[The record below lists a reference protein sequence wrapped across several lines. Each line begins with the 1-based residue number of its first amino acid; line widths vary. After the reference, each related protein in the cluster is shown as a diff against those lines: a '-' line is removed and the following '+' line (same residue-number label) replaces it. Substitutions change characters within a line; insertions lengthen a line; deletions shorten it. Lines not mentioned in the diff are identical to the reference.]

1 MRLLGLDVGSK
12 TVGVAISDE
21 LGITAQKLETIQ
33 IDESRYNFG
42 MRPLKKLVRQYE
54 VDGFVLGLPKNMDG
68 TSGSSVARSKAYG
81 KRLEEKFGLPVHY
94 SDELGITAQ
103 KLETIQIDESRYNF
117 GMRPLKKLVRQ
128 YEVDGFVLGL
138 PKNMDG
144 TSGSS
149 VARSKAYGKRL
160 EEKFGLPVH
169 YSDERLTTI
178 ESRRVL
184 VEDAGIHDRKKRKQV
199 IDQMAAVLILQNYLD
214 LHRKD

>member
-1 MRLLGLDVGSK
+1 MRLLGLDIGSK

-21 LGITAQKLETIQ
+21 LGITAQKLETIK
-33 IDESRYNFG
+33 IDETKYNFG

-68 TSGSSVARSKAYG
+68 TSGA
-81 KRLEEKFGLPVHY
+81 
-94 SDELGITAQ
+94 
-103 KLETIQIDESRYNF
+103 
-117 GMRPLKKLVRQ
+117 
-128 YEVDGFVLGL
+128 
-138 PKNMDG
+138 
-144 TSGSS
+144 S

>member
-1 MRLLGLDVGSK
+1 MRLLGLDIGSK
-12 TVGVAISDE
+12 TVGVAVSDE
-21 LGITAQKLETIQ
+21 LGITAQKLETIK
-33 IDESRYNFG
+33 IDETRYNFG

-68 TSGSSVARSKAYG
+68 T
-81 KRLEEKFGLPVHY
+81 
-94 SDELGITAQ
+94 LGA
-103 KLETIQIDESRYNF
+103 
-117 GMRPLKKLVRQ
+117 
-128 YEVDGFVLGL
+128 
-138 PKNMDG
+138 
-144 TSGSS
+144 S

>member
-1 MRLLGLDVGSK
+1 MRLLGLDIGSK
-12 TVGVAISDE
+12 TVGVAVSDE
-21 LGITAQKLETIQ
+21 LGITAQKLETIK
-33 IDESRYNFG
+33 IDETRYNFG

-68 TSGSSVARSKAYG
+68 TSGA
-81 KRLEEKFGLPVHY
+81 
-94 SDELGITAQ
+94 
-103 KLETIQIDESRYNF
+103 
-117 GMRPLKKLVRQ
+117 
-128 YEVDGFVLGL
+128 
-138 PKNMDG
+138 
-144 TSGSS
+144 S

-184 VEDAGIHDRKKRKQV
+184 LEDAGIHDRKKRKQV

>member
-33 IDESRYNFG
+33 IDETKYNFG
-42 MRPLKKLVRQYE
+42 MRPLKKFVRQYD

-68 TSGSSVARSKAYG
+68 TSGNSVARSKAYG
-81 KRLEEKFGLPVHY
+81 KRLEEKFNLPVY
-94 SDELGITAQ
+94 
-103 KLETIQIDESRYNF
+103 
-117 GMRPLKKLVRQ
+117 
-128 YEVDGFVLGL
+128 
-138 PKNMDG
+138 
-144 TSGSS
+144 
-149 VARSKAYGKRL
+149 
-160 EEKFGLPVH
+160 

-184 VEDAGIHDRKKRKQV
+184 IEDAGMHDRKKRKQV

>member
-21 LGITAQKLETIQ
+21 LGITAQKLETIK
-33 IDESRYNFG
+33 IDETKYNFG
-42 MRPLKKLVRQYE
+42 MRPLKKLVGEYN

-68 TSGSSVARSKAYG
+68 TSGA
-81 KRLEEKFGLPVHY
+81 
-94 SDELGITAQ
+94 
-103 KLETIQIDESRYNF
+103 
-117 GMRPLKKLVRQ
+117 
-128 YEVDGFVLGL
+128 
-138 PKNMDG
+138 
-144 TSGSS
+144 S

-178 ESRRVL
+178 ESERVL

>member
-1 MRLLGLDVGSK
+1 MRLLGLDIGSK
-12 TVGVAISDE
+12 TVGVAVSDE
-21 LGITAQKLETIQ
+21 LGITAQKLETIK
-33 IDESRYNFG
+33 IDETRYNFG

-68 TSGSSVARSKAYG
+68 TSGASV
-81 KRLEEKFGLPVHY
+81 
-94 SDELGITAQ
+94 T
-103 KLETIQIDESRYNF
+103 
-117 GMRPLKKLVRQ
+117 
-128 YEVDGFVLGL
+128 
-138 PKNMDG
+138 
-144 TSGSS
+144 
-149 VARSKAYGKRL
+149 RSKAYGKRL

>member
-68 TSGSSVARSKAYG
+68 TSGSSVAWSKAYG
-81 KRLEEKFGLPVHY
+81 KRLEEKFGLP
-94 SDELGITAQ
+94 I
-103 KLETIQIDESRYNF
+103 
-117 GMRPLKKLVRQ
+117 
-128 YEVDGFVLGL
+128 
-138 PKNMDG
+138 
-144 TSGSS
+144 
-149 VARSKAYGKRL
+149 
-160 EEKFGLPVH
+160 H

>member
-1 MRLLGLDVGSK
+1 MRLLGLDIGSK
-12 TVGVAISDE
+12 TVGVSVSDE
-21 LGITAQKLETIQ
+21 LGITAQKLETIK
-33 IDESRYNFG
+33 IDETKYNFG

-68 TSGSSVARSKAYG
+68 TSGASV
-81 KRLEEKFGLPVHY
+81 
-94 SDELGITAQ
+94 T
-103 KLETIQIDESRYNF
+103 
-117 GMRPLKKLVRQ
+117 
-128 YEVDGFVLGL
+128 
-138 PKNMDG
+138 
-144 TSGSS
+144 
-149 VARSKAYGKRL
+149 RSKAYGKRL